1 MFVGTEAPPKP
12 DPVNPSMGLKDI
24 GAQRIPDPKGDIIV
38 SLPDLPG
45 RPLGEREETKALRE
59 RNRLDP
65 MEMDLSVFLVPMLRI
80 DMYFMTFASHPHT
93 EVYEIPFGSPFAP
106 GEVQDARCK
115 FYLLLHLPND
125 IISS

>member
-1 MFVGTEAPPKP
+1 MFVSTEAPPKP

-24 GAQRIPDPKGDIIV
+24 GAQRISDPKGDIIP
-38 SLPDLPG
+38 SLLHFA
-45 RPLGEREETKALRE
+45 RCPLGEREETKALRE

-80 DMYFMTFASHPHT
+80 DMDFMTFTSHPRT
-93 EVYEIPFGSPFAP
+93 EVYEIPFGSPLTP

-115 FYLLLHLPND
+115 SYLLLHLPND